1 MIIFFFKKAFFDGWD
16 NLFALAAF
24 NIAYLVL
31 AAVFIVLPLS
41 VGAGDVL
48 TIACMIVGILALSQW
63 QALTAFSINDVA
75 DYHAPGFKATFEY
88 FPKSWKSGLIMGA
101 VNLGL
106 WFTYTVGIPF
116 YLSQKGFVGLFLA
129 SLLFWIS
136 LVALLASQYYL
147 PLAVRRGGGFKDTAR
162 ISLILLMDNLGFTL
176 FLFVYNVV
184 TFALSALTAFMAPG
198 PAGMALASTVAV
210 KLRWKKYEWAE
221 ANPGLNR
228 KKAPWDELLE
238 EEKDLVGERTLRG
251 MIFPW
256 KDGK

>member
-1 MIIFFFKKAFFDGWD
+1 MIGFFFKKAFFDGWD
-16 NLFALAAF
+16 NLFALAGF

-41 VGAGDVL
+41 VGAGDAV
-48 TIACMIVGILALSQW
+48 TIAGMIVGILALSQW
-63 QALTAFSINDVA
+63 QALTAFSINDIA
-75 DYHAPGFKATFEY
+75 DYRAPGFKAAFAY
-88 FPKSWKSGLIMGA
+88 FPRTWKSGLVMGA
-101 VNLGL
+101 LNLGL
-106 WFTYTVGIPF
+106 WFTFTVGIPF
-116 YLSQKGFVGLFLA
+116 YLSQKGFLA

-147 PLAVRRGGGFKDTAR
+147 PLAARRGGSFKDTAR

-228 KKAPWDELLE
+228 RKAPWDELLE

>member
-1 MIIFFFKKAFFDGWD
+1 MIGFFFKKAFFDGWD

-24 NIAYLVL
+24 NIAYLILVAL
-31 AAVFIVLPLS
+31 FIVLPLS
-41 VGAGDVL
+41 IGASDIL

-63 QALTAFSINDVA
+63 QALTAFSINDIA
-75 DYHAPGFKATFEY
+75 EYRSPGFKATFEY
-88 FPKSWKSGLIMGA
+88 FPRSWKSGLIMGGI
-101 VNLGL
+101 NLGL

-116 YLSQKGFVGLFLA
+116 YLSQKGFLGLFLA

-136 LVALLASQYYL
+136 FVTLLASQYYL
-147 PLAVRRGGGFKDTAR
+147 PLVARRGGSFKEIAR

-176 FLFVYNVV
+176 FLFAYNVV

-221 ANPGLNR
+221 AHPGLNR